1 MKVTKEWLLHLCE
14 KYGVKPN
21 EISKAIW
28 PTNPKRSLVYF
39 DNTENIGVKYI
50 EMISDVLK
58 CSVDEI
64 LRRPNF
70 DGKNIIAGD
79 NNQVGNVN
87 INSDVDSLKQII
99 ASQQDL
105 ISHQKSEITRL
116 NETLKT
122 QLKAKDQQIDRLI
135 ALAQTK

>member
-1 MKVTKEWLLHLCE
+1 MKVTRDWLLHLCK
-14 KYGVKPN
+14 KYGVKSN
-21 EISKAIW
+21 EISKAVW
-28 PTNPKRSLVYF
+28 PGNPKRSLVYF
-39 DNTENIGVKYI
+39 DKTENIGVKYI
-50 EMISDVLK
+50 EIIGDVLK

-64 LRRPNF
+64 LRRPHF
-70 DGKNIIAGD
+70 DGQNIIAGD
-79 NNQVGNVN
+79 NNQVGNVS

-99 ASQQDL
+99 SSQQNL
-105 ISHQKSEITRL
+105 IEHQKSEIIRL